1 MMMQDALPGI
11 KRFLK
16 PVHLSAVATGY
27 VISFVAG
34 FVAHLGR
41 MSASQA
47 GQAVRTNARHRG
59 NVVRFLAKQG
69 YSHDWCVLG
78 QLADLLLE
86 AEAARGGTWLFI
98 VDQTLAGQQG
108 QKTENT
114 FSTGNRQRR
123 PRQGRRFQKYTY
135 ARKSCHCFVF
145 GLLITPGGI
154 RIPSFR
160 SYYTRAYC
168 EHKGRPYRTQTELAA
183 ELIAAAPAPAGVD
196 LVVLGDTAFEAA
208 CIREACAARGFTW
221 IAPMNPER
229 VLAGPKGKRP
239 KVRSLVDGLS
249 AEQLAPVRLTPGQGR
264 FAAQRRVARC
274 RLGPKVKSRT
284 YYAHAERRVVH
295 SVGEVQVVISS
306 TEQPKRGQPVKVAK
320 ILLTNDC
327 RRSVA
332 EVVELYTLRWQIEV
346 FFKELKSTLGFHQYR
361 FRSFAKVEAWVAL
374 CLVTFLYLEW
384 YRARQRRRRGLPRS
398 AKEWWGWQRT
408 YGLCLAVRQ
417 HAEAAELGRLADWSR
432 TRHGIKRL
440 KRLLR
445 AARPLEYRAAL

>member
-1 MMMQDALPGI
+1 MQDAFPGI

-16 PVHLSAVATGY
+16 PVHLSAVARGY
-27 VISFVAG
+27 VLCFIAG

-47 GQAVRTNARHRG
+47 AGAVRSNARHRG

-69 YSHDWCVLG
+69 WSHDWCVLR
-78 QLADLLLE
+78 QLADWLLE

-114 FSTGNRQRR
+114 FATGNRQRR
-123 PRQGRRFQKYTY
+123 PRKGRRWQKYTY
-135 ARKSCHCFVF
+135 ARKSCHCFVV

-160 SYYTRAYC
+160 SYYTREYC
-168 EHKGRPYRTQTELAA
+168 ERKGRPYRKQTELAD

-196 LVVLGDTAFEAA
+196 LVVLGDTAFEAT
-208 CIREACAARGFTW
+208 CIRRACDARGFTW
-221 IAPMNPER
+221 IVPMNPER

-239 KVRSLVDGLS
+239 KVRSLIDGLS
-249 AEQLAPVRLTPGQGR
+249 AEQLAPIRLTPGQGR
-264 FAAQRRVARC
+264 FVAQRRVARC

-295 SVGEVQVVISS
+295 SVGEVQVVFSS
-306 TEQPKRGQPVKVAK
+306 KEQPQRGQPVKVAK
-320 ILLTNDC
+320 MLLTNDC

-332 EVVELYTLRWQIEV
+332 EVVELYTLRWQIELL
-346 FFKELKSTLGFHQYR
+346 FKELKGTLGFDQYR
-361 FRSFAKVEAWVAL
+361 FRSFAKVEAWAAL

-384 YRARQRRRRGLPRS
+384 YRAWQLRRGSLPQS

-408 YGLCLAVRQ
+408 YGLSRAVRQ
-417 HAEAAELGRLADWSR
+417 YAEAAELTRLADWSR
-432 TRHGIKRL
+432 TRHGIRRL